1 MSNLSSVIAEISI
14 VPIGTSDTSIGK
26 EIAAAYDAIRNIKNL
41 KKVTLTPMSTQVES
55 DNLDYIFQAIHAA
68 HDSAKSVGVKRVI
81 STIRID
87 ERLDKPNTLDLLQ
100 QIQDNRTYMSYQPVS
115 CFACFLVS
123 IKKYAKIHL
132 SSSRL

>member
-1 MSNLSSVIAEISI
+1 MSNLSTVIAEISI

-55 DNLDYIFQAIHAA
+55 DNLDDVFQAIHAA
-68 HDSAKSVGVKRVI
+68 HDSVKSVGANRVI

-87 ERLDKPNTLDLLQ
+87 ERLDKPNTLDEKVQ
-100 QIQDNRTYMSYQPVS
+100 SVKTKVG
-115 CFACFLVS
+115 
-123 IKKYAKIHL
+123 
-132 SSSRL
+132 